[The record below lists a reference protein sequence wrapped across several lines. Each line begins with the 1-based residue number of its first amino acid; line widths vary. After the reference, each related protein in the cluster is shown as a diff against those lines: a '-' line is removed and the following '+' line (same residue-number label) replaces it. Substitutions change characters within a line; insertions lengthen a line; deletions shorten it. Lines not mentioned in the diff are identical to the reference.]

1 MEMKDF
7 RQLFLNNFQ
16 RGLEKDGKG
25 REALV
30 PSSAAIKIRWKSN
43 IPTV

>member
-7 RQLFLNNFQ
+7 RQLGLNNSG
-16 RGLEKDGKG
+16 RGLEKDGKD

-30 PSSAAIKIRWKSN
+30 PSSAAIKIRWKSSM
-43 IPTV
+43 PTV